1 MNRKNKLYHFIKI
14 FTLVIIF
21 RTYLF
26 NSNVSIFS
34 KSMVENCKL
43 DKKLYT
49 RNYRSLS
56 KYKQNNDSY
65 IARLKE
71 DIRNKGKYEK
81 EDIRK
86 NEKETKGKNSNL
98 SRTPLN
104 RAQYY
109 TEVTDYNNG
118 MFDGKHFHFEKKWIK
133 KKDYDKFL
141 EKNRKIS
148 DISLKK
154 IKFRN
159 YKYGVA
165 LLFFFFFVGIGIPL
179 SPGLTFLDYK
189 WKDIKKV
196 LGESFTR
203 AMKTISESMGEY
215 SEIILFIFL
224 MIILSIILILVIYK
238 ILRNNEKYNKIKL
251 MSEYDK

>member
-14 FTLVIIF
+14 STLVIIL

-26 NSNVSIFS
+26 NSKVSIFS
-34 KSMVENCKL
+34 KSMVENCNL

-56 KYKQNNDSY
+56 KYKQNNYSY
-65 IARLKE
+65 IARL
-71 DIRNKGKYEK
+71 K

-86 NEKETKGKNSNL
+86 NEKETKGKNSKS

-118 MFDGKHFHFEKKWIK
+118 MFDGKYFHFEKKWLK

-141 EKNRKIS
+141 EKNRKFS

-159 YKYGVA
+159 YGYGVA

-179 SPGLTFLDYK
+179 SPGLTFLNYTWD
-189 WKDIKKV
+189 DIKSV
-196 LGESFTR
+196 FGESFVNAIVKMT
-203 AMKTISESMGEY
+203 EY
-215 SEIILFIFL
+215 TGNYSGIVYFSFL
-224 MIILSIILILVIYK
+224 MIILSIILIIVIYK

-251 MSEYDK
+251 ISD